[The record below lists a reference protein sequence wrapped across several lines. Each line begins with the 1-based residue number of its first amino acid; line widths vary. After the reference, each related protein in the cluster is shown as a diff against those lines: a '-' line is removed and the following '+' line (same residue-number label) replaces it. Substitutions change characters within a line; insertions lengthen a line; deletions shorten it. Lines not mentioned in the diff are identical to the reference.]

1 MLERREVIPERELT
15 PGGELLAEGRR
26 LAQTWRVGPSAFLA
40 AVSEPSEFAYKRR
53 QMAAGRVMQHGQV
66 GFRDPVKSRRACAEI
81 HEACTAEGVTVDRY
95 GLCLDWSMGYPP
107 DLRDKRPK
115 GTGMILRGPED
126 FAALSAAAP
135 VAPHFGD
142 FVLGFPAAFENTQ
155 AALAAGSTS
164 IGNLGQ
170 FFTFR
175 LPHWD
180 DDAALTAATVT
191 ALGLI
196 AGQEVEVM
204 VHSNLDDGFAA
215 LFTDLAC
222 CLGAALIEK
231 HIVEELI
238 GAPLAHCYGHHFS
251 EPLTRLAFQRALAR
265 VSTTPGT
272 MVYGNTVSYRGGAAA
287 NFASLGSYLLTDI
300 LAQRRL
306 PSGHAVNPVPVTENR
321 RIPDVEEIVEAQL
334 FAARLIEAA
343 PGHDALLD
351 TAPADQLADQIV
363 SGGEVFRDRVLAA
376 LQAGGFDTT
385 DPFELLLALRRI
397 GAKRLEELFGPGA
410 EHPAVPRGRR
420 PLVPATTI
428 RELHEDA
435 ERRLARI
442 APGTREILGAARLS
456 ALVATTDVHEHG
468 KLLVEEVLKGLGVAV
483 LDGGIST
490 DPDDLARRARETGAD
505 LIALSTY
512 NGVALSYFEELKAEL
527 ARQGLETPIL
537 LGGRL
542 NQVPA
547 QSNTSLPVEVTAELA
562 AAGAVVCHEV
572 EDAVTTLLA
581 LAEAARVVENQSG

>member
-1 MLERREVIPERELT
+1 
-15 PGGELLAEGRR
+15 
-26 LAQTWRVGPSAFLA
+26 
-40 AVSEPSEFAYKRR
+40 
-53 QMAAGRVMQHGQV
+53 
-66 GFRDPVKSRRACAEI
+66 
-81 HEACTAEGVTVDRY
+81 
-95 GLCLDWSMGYPP
+95 
-107 DLRDKRPK
+107 
-115 GTGMILRGPED
+115 
-126 FAALSAAAP
+126 
-135 VAPHFGD
+135 
-142 FVLGFPAAFENTQ
+142 VLGFPAALENTQ

-180 DDAALTAATVT
+180 DEAALTAATVT

-272 MVYGNTVSYRGGAAA
+272 MVYGNTMSYRGAYRGGAAA

-300 LAQRRL
+300 LAQRRR

-321 RIPDVEEIVEAQL
+321 RIPDVEEVIEAQL

-343 PGHDALLD
+343 AGHDALLD
-351 TAPADQLADQIV
+351 MAAADELAGQIV
-363 SGGEVFRDRVLAA
+363 RGGEVFRDRVLAA
-376 LQAGGFDTT
+376 LEQGGFDTT
-385 DPFELLLALRRI
+385 DPFELLLALRRV

-410 EHPAVPRGRR
+410 EHPAAPRGRR

-428 RELHEDA
+428 RELHEEA
-435 ERRLARI
+435 EKRLARI
-442 APGTREILGAARLS
+442 APGTRETLGAAGLS

-468 KLLVEEVLKGLGVAV
+468 KLLVEELLKGLGVAA
-483 LDGGIST
+483 LDGGVST
-490 DPDDLARRARETGAD
+490 DPDDLARRARATGAD

-527 ARQGLETPIL
+527 ARQELEIPVL

-547 QSNTSLPVEVTAELA
+547 QSNTSLPVEVTMELA

-572 EDAVTTLLA
+572 EDAVATLLA
-581 LAEAARVVENQSG
+581 LAEATRVVEERSG